1 MKQSSKMGLL
11 LPFLFLIVFSPFV
24 ESKEDIYE
32 VSNEL
37 MCPVCQGQT
46 VAESNSELA
55 LSMREVIKNKLNK
68 GESKEEILSYFVN
81 LYGESI
87 LSKPPIKGIN
97 IFLWLAPPI
106 ILIISIVF
114 WVIRVRNNKRKTR

>member
-1 MKQSSKMGLL
+1 MKHSSKVGLL
-11 LPFLFLIVFSPFV
+11 LSILFLILFSPFV
-24 ESKEDIYE
+24 ESKEGIYE

-97 IFLWLAPPI
+97 IFLWLVPPI
-106 ILIISIVF
+106 ILVISIFF
-114 WVIRVRNNKRKTR
+114 WVIRVRRNKSKTR